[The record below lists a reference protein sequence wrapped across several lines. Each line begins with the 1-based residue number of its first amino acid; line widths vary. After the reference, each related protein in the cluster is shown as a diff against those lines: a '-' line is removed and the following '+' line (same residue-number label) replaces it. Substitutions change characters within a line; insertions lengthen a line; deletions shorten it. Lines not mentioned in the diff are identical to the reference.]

1 MEKSMRRKRLL
12 LSAAAAVVVI
22 TLAALYL
29 LGAVLVALGISAVI
43 AYALLPVAQ
52 LLERGMPWRNRR
64 PALSR
69 GIATGII
76 FLAGLG
82 ILIGLGI
89 LVVPNAI
96 QQGQRL
102 IEGFP
107 SFFNSARITVE
118 GWVAL
123 YAELAPKEL
132 RDRADEIL
140 ADTGDIMVEA
150 AWGVVSK
157 TMGAVSN
164 SFAFVLGLAT
174 APVLIFY
181 LMKDSAVIKSSL
193 YTPFPLAIRPY
204 LRDVLGIVERT
215 LGGYIRGQLILG
227 LVVGGLV
234 TVGLLLLG
242 VPFALILGIVA
253 GLTELIPIVGPWIGG
268 AAGVLVAL
276 ATAPDK
282 ILWVVLLYLV
292 VQLLE
297 NTLLAPRIQGFTL
310 KLHPV
315 AIILVVIVGSHF
327 FGLWGIILGPPLAA
341 LGKDTIAYFVHEW
354 NRPEVLTDTETAV
367 EGDVEKPESAV
378 GEPTEVKPPNT
389 QSHSS

>member
-1 MEKSMRRKRLL
+1 M
-12 LSAAAAVVVI
+12 
-22 TLAALYL
+22 
-29 LGAVLVALGISAVI
+29 
-43 AYALLPVAQ
+43 
-52 LLERGMPWRNRR
+52 
-64 PALSR
+64 
-69 GIATGII
+69 
-76 FLAGLG
+76 G
-82 ILIGLGI
+82 ILVGLGI
-89 LVVPNAI
+89 LVFPDAI

-102 IEGFP
+102 IEAFP

-123 YAELAPKEL
+123 YAELAPIEM

-140 ADTGDIMVEA
+140 ADVGDIMAEA
-150 AWGVVSK
+150 AWRVVSQ
-157 TMGAVSN
+157 TLGAVSN

-181 LMKDSAVIKSSL
+181 LMKDSGMIKSSL
-193 YTPFPLAIRPY
+193 YTPFPLALRPY
-204 LRDVLGIVERT
+204 LRDVLAIAERT

-276 ATAPDK
+276 AIAPDK

-297 NTLLAPRIQGFTL
+297 NALLVPRIQSFTL

-341 LGKDTIAYFVHEW
+341 MGKDTIVYFAREW
-354 NRPEVLTDTETAV
+354 NRPAVLTDTETAP
-367 EGDVEKPESAV
+367 EEDVEMAESAT
-378 GEPTEVKPPNT
+378 GKPTELTPPNT